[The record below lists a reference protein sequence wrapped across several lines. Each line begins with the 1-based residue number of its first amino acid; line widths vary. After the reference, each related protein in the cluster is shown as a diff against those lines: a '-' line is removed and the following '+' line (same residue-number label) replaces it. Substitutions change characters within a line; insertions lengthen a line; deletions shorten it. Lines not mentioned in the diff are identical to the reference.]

1 MRLLIVTLCLGLTLA
16 VKLQKPTEFLY
27 YRDPDNAR
35 ELYEEFK
42 RYYNKRFSNDDDEY
56 RFTVFKNNLMRAE
69 LYQTLEQGTATYGIT
84 QFSDLTAEEF
94 RSLYANA
101 NMKNRP
107 RTRETDVENV
117 LHIPDSVD
125 WRSLGAVNP
134 VERQGACGSC
144 WAFSTIGNIEGQWFR
159 KTGDLIVLS
168 KQQLVDCDRVDEG
181 CNGGYP
187 MDAYNELKRMGGVEA
202 QSTYPYTGRESQ
214 CRLDERRFVA
224 YLNDSV
230 MLPKDEVKQAAWLAD
245 NGPLSVALN
254 ADQLQFYRRGIS
266 HPPKY
271 LCPASGLNHAVL
283 SVGYG
288 SENGTPYWIIKNSW
302 GTRWGEKGYFRI
314 YRGDGTCGINDYVTS
329 AIIA

>member
-94 RSLYANA
+94 RALYANA

-117 LHIPDSVD
+117 QHIPDSVD

-134 VERQGACGSC
+134 VEQQGACGSC
-144 WAFSTIGNIEGQWFR
+144 WAFSTIGNVEGQWFR

-181 CNGGYP
+181 CNGGFP
-187 MDAYNELKRMGGVEA
+187 MDAYNELRRMGGVEA
-202 QSTYPYTGRESQ
+202 QRTYPYTGRQSV
-214 CRLDERRFVA
+214 CRLDKRRFVA

-230 MLPKDEVKQAAWLAD
+230 MLPKDEMKQAAWLAD

-254 ADQLQFYRRGIS
+254 ADQLQFYRGGIS
-266 HPPKY
+266 HPPED

-302 GTRWGEKGYFRI
+302 GTRWGEK
-314 YRGDGTCGINDYVTS
+314 VS
-329 AIIA
+329 